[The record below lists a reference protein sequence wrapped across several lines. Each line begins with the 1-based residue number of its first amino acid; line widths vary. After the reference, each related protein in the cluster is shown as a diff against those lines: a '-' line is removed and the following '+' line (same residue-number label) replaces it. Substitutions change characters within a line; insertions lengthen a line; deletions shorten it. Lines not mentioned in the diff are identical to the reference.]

1 MFPAY
6 KDELLVVVAEVSG
19 RIEAACT
26 VWFEHT
32 TAQTLVGNV
41 DVIMINP
48 QIREQSGRIQSGLL
62 IAIEAYGYVNNC
74 EILNIPADCADE

>member
-6 KDELLVVVAEVSG
+6 KDELLVVVAEVGG

-32 TAQTLVGNV
+32 AAQTLEGNV

-48 QIREQSGRIQSGLL
+48 QIGKRSRRIQSGLL
-62 IAIEAYGYVNNC
+62 IAIETYGYVNNC
-74 EILNIPADCADE
+74 EVLNIPADCADE